1 MRESEGEASV
11 RWKEGM
17 EDNDWVVEWSRLGLI
32 QLRFGFFTKF
42 GEYNEDTHTVSV
54 SVSGTVKR

>member
-17 EDNDWVVEWSRLGLI
+17 EENDWVVEWSSLGLI

-42 GEYNEDTHTVSV
+42 GEYNEDTHTL
-54 SVSGTVKR
+54 